1 MFYGLL
7 RTESPLDNK
16 EFQSLTEI
24 ARSGVDLSVVLFVV
38 FAALLI
44 AFAFARPQ
52 TFKLYEWVLLPVLLL
67 LTVVFFRF
75 RPLFVFLLA
84 PSLAFHLSRGQWLTR
99 LQWWIPSLAGVLIV
113 GASDGSGA

>member
-1 MFYGLL
+1 MCCSFASPHGAKALFYGLL

-24 ARSGVDLSVVLFVV
+24 ARSGVDLSVVLFVL

-44 AFAFARPQ
+44 AFGFTRPQ

-75 RPLFVFLLA
+75 RPLFVFLLG
-84 PSLAFHLSRGQWLTR
+84 AFTR
-99 LQWWIPSLAGVLIV
+99 IPA
-113 GASDGSGA
+113 